1 VPWRGDERERD
12 SRVDEDRKNEL
23 HKLAATFF
31 NNIAVGCVLL
41 GLIARLASLK
51 ISLAV
56 KADSP
61 SPSGLCAKPLGLV
74 LKE

>member
-1 VPWRGDERERD
+1 MCLGEGTRE
-12 SRVDEDRKNEL
+12 SAIAASTKIVKNEL

-31 NNIAVGCVLL
+31 NKIAVGCV
-41 GLIARLASLK
+41 LIARLASLK

-61 SPSGLCAKPLGLV
+61 SPSGLCANPLGLV